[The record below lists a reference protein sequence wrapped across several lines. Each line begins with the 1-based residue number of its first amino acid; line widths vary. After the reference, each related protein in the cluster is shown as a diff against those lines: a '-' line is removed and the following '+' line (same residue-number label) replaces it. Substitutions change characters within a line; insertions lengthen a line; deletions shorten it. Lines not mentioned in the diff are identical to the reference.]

1 MLHYTVYC
9 CVTKVN
15 ADIDHAAYDS
25 EPPHDPFFSQDIW
38 HILKPRGL
46 LKMAETPRHND

>member
-1 MLHYTVYC
+1 MFHYTVYWD
-9 CVTKVN
+9 VTKVN
-15 ADIDHAAYDS
+15 ADIDHAAHDS
-25 EPPHDPFFSQDIW
+25 DTPHDPFFSTGIW